1 MKVNLF
7 TQTRLAPKFAK
18 ESIASLL
25 KTIVRVEQRKAD
37 IINVVLVDDDYLLE
51 VNRKYLNHNYKTDV
65 IAFDLNDGGTIDGE
79 IYVSVDRAKVQ
90 AKRYRVNLYQEVLRL
105 IIHGTLHL
113 AGWEDTTRAEKL
125 KMRKREN
132 EYIERFY
139 RRRRRR

>member
-7 TQTRLAPKFAK
+7 TQTRLAPKFTK

>member
-1 MKVNLF
+1 VKVNLF